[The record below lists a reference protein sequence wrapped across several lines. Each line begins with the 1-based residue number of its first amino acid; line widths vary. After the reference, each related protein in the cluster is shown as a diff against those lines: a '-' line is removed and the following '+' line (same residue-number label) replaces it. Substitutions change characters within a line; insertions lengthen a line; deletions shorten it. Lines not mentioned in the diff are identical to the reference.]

1 MLDFS
6 LTSHPLP
13 YIMIVVVCENQQ
25 QRAESKTITW
35 HIERNVLYMNS
46 GVIAFL
52 QYSCMPYMIRKL
64 ILLFFQDS
72 HRGETD

>member
-13 YIMIVVVCENQQ
+13 FIMIVVVCENQQ
-25 QRAESKTITW
+25 QRAEAKKTITW
-35 HIERNVLYMNS
+35 HTERNVLYMIGGAS
-46 GVIAFL
+46 ASL

-64 ILLFFQDS
+64 ILLFF
-72 HRGETD
+72 